1 MLFIQL
7 LIVRYGVSS
16 QTSRRL
22 MPKNCTNFINTRVR
36 RGTKRRKRGKQKRI
50 LQKRRNQ
57 VLRNDQTRLVL
68 VTMVINKRGCQGTLA
83 RMARRLILHVHLK
96 TITKTL
102 GEDQIEI
109 TLKTGVCTCIS
120 TKVITFRMLTH
131 LSFNLYQS

>member
-16 QTSRRL
+16 QTSQRL

-36 RGTKRRKRGKQKRI
+36 RGTKRRKRGKQKRV

-102 GEDQIEI
+102 GEHQIEI
-109 TLKTGVCTCIS
+109 TLETGVCTCIS
-120 TKVITFRMLTH
+120 T
-131 LSFNLYQS
+131 